1 LLAAGFRGTRLAVPA
16 ARAPGGSGIELVVQ
30 ASDGFH
36 VASATASGVTLAD
49 RAPDVVVAYPADGA
63 TFAAGGRVLLRAVA
77 LDPEDGML
85 DGDRLRWSSDV
96 QGALGEGAELLA
108 ALDPGEHRI
117 RVLARDSGGG
127 RAEASLR
134 LVVR

>member
-1 LLAAGFRGTRLAVPA
+1 
-16 ARAPGGSGIELVVQ
+16 
-30 ASDGFH
+30 
-36 VASATASGVTLAD
+36 
-49 RAPDVVVAYPADGA
+49 
-63 TFAAGGRVLLRAVA
+63 

-117 RVLARDSGGG
+117 RVLARDSGGA